1 MEGSFDIEGLGDWVF
16 NNIQKLFFPEALI
29 KLDQSVSKTE
39 LLGLF
44 FIDRQGEATMSKFAD
59 FLNAPLSTATGIV
72 DRLVKSGYLSRER
85 AETDRRII
93 VLRLTESGLAV
104 VKEMKAT
111 VLSYVGE
118 IERGFSA
125 DEKAEAM
132 RLISK
137 ALSLIKG
144 KSPAER
150 ESPESELKRIE
161 IE

>member
-1 MEGSFDIEGLGDWVF
+1 MEGPIDIEGLGDWVF
-16 NNIQKLFFPEALI
+16 THIQKLFFPEAWI
-29 KLDQSVSKTE
+29 RLDQSLSKTE

-72 DRLVKSGYLSRER
+72 DRLVKNGHLSRER
-85 AETDRRII
+85 ADTDRRII
-93 VLRLTESGLAV
+93 VLRLTEAGRAV
-104 VKEMKAT
+104 VKELKGT
-111 VLSYVGE
+111 VLSYIGE

-125 DEKAEAM
+125 EEKAEAM
-132 RLISK
+132 RLIVK

-144 KSPAER
+144 KSPEER
-150 ESPESELKRIE
+150 ETTESMLRKIE